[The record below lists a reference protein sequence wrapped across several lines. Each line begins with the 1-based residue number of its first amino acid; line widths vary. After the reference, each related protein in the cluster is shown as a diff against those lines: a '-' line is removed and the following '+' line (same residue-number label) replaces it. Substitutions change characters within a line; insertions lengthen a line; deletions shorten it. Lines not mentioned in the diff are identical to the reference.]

1 MFGGAGEVIP
11 ARKSKS
17 INGLNQIKSQSSN
30 IDAAMHS
37 RAIRNRKGNNMIHKL
52 SMVEVKT
59 IMTQGGWIK
68 TY

>member
-37 RAIRNRKGNNMIHKL
+37 RTICNNKGNNMKDKL
-52 SMVEVKT
+52 FMEDKT
-59 IMTQGGWIK
+59 SITQWRWIK
-68 TY
+68 IY

>member
-30 IDAAMHS
+30 IDAVMHS
-37 RAIRNRKGNNMIHKL
+37 RTISNNKVNNMKHEL
-52 SMVEVKT
+52 SMEVKT
-59 IMTQGGWIK
+59 SMTWWRWIK

>member
-30 IDAAMHS
+30 IDAAMHR
-37 RAIRNRKGNNMIHKL
+37 RAIRNNKGNNMKDKL
-52 SMVEVKT
+52 SMEVNT
-59 IMTQGGWIK
+59 SMTQWR
-68 TY
+68 

>member
-17 INGLNQIKSQSSN
+17 INGLNQIKSQSSI

-37 RAIRNRKGNNMIHKL
+37 RAIRNKKGNNMKHK
-52 SMVEVKT
+52 MCMEVKT
-59 IMTQGGWIK
+59 SMTQWLWKK

>member
-30 IDAAMHS
+30 IDAAMHR
-37 RAIRNRKGNNMIHKL
+37 RAICNNKGNNMKHKL
-52 SMVEVKT
+52 SMEVK
-59 IMTQGGWIK
+59 INMT
-68 TY
+68 